1 MVEECLFCRIVRGE
15 ISARE
20 VLRTEYLVA
29 FHDINPV
36 APTHVL
42 VVPTTHYS
50 SVSAFDNESA
60 AGRILL
66 AAAEVARLEGLD
78 ADGYRVVLNTG
89 EAAGQSVPHVH
100 AHVLGGRPL
109 AWPPG

>member
-15 ISARE
+15 IPARE
-20 VLRTEYLVA
+20 ILRTDYIVA
-29 FHDINPV
+29 FHDITPV
-36 APTHVL
+36 APTHAL
-42 VVPTTHYS
+42 VVPTTHHT
-50 SVSAFDNESA
+50 SVSDLDTESA

-89 EAAGQSVPHVH
+89 KAAGQSVPHVH

>member
-1 MVEECLFCRIVRGE
+1 MVEGCLFCRVVRGE
-15 ISARE
+15 IPARE
-20 VLRTEYLVA
+20 VLRTEYVVA
-29 FHDINPV
+29 FHDISPV

-42 VVPTTHYS
+42 VVPTTHYAS
-50 SVSAFDNESA
+50 TDSLDTESA

-66 AAAEVARLEGLD
+66 AAAEVARLEGLA
-78 ADGYRVVLNTG
+78 ADGYRIVLNTG
-89 EAAGQSVPHVH
+89 QAAGQSVPHVH